1 MRKKLTRTKCAS
13 EKELINTQG
22 AASLDPPSYQG
33 EPVIGPG
40 MARTCGGKEGRT
52 DGRVP
57 RACGAGREKAASFL
71 CYFGSGGGGVHFN
84 AIAEEKH
91 AEWQLAT
98 KYIAASEAGED
109 EE

>member
-1 MRKKLTRTKCAS
+1 MSHWPAER
-13 EKELINTQG
+13 
-22 AASLDPPSYQG
+22 
-33 EPVIGPG
+33 
-40 MARTCGGKEGRT
+40 GGRE
-52 DGRVP
+52 
-57 RACGAGREKAASFL
+57 GAGREKAASFL

>member
-1 MRKKLTRTKCAS
+1 
-13 EKELINTQG
+13 
-22 AASLDPPSYQG
+22 
-33 EPVIGPG
+33 
-40 MARTCGGKEGRT
+40 MARTK

-71 CYFGSGGGGVHFN
+71 CYFGSGGGVHFN

-98 KYIAASEAGED
+98 KYIAASEAGE
-109 EE
+109 EEE

>member
-22 AASLDPPSYQG
+22 AASLDSPSYQG
-33 EPVIGPG
+33 EPGIGPG
-40 MARTCGGKEGRT
+40 MARTK